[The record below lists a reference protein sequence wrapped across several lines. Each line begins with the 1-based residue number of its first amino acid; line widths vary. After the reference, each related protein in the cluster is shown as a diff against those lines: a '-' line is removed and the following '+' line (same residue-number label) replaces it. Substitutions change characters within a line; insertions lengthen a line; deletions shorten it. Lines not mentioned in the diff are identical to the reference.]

1 MLKPFLLA
9 ALAVTTLTAVAQT
22 PTNSPALMKS
32 VSTVF
37 SQQVFYNI
45 PAGFNSQLLNEQA
58 AANSYIHERVMNGE
72 TLQNWTQVITV
83 TGIKDLALNKQ
94 VLPMSLVGAMV
105 TDFKNACPDSFNGVK
120 LLDSTTG
127 NGTPVAAAVLSCGAI
142 KGKSETTLVTVF
154 KGTQDYYTVQW
165 TERAKSSKKPMKID
179 EQKWIARLNA
189 ISPGIQNAPAQ
200 TPAKKSR

>member
-1 MLKPFLLA
+1 MLKLFLLA
-9 ALAVTTLTAVAQT
+9 ALTVTTLTAVAQT
-22 PTNSPALMKS
+22 PTNSPAPMKS

-45 PAGFNSQLLNEQA
+45 PAGFSSQLLNEQS

-105 TDFKNACPDSFNGVK
+105 TDFKNACPDSFNGIK

-127 NGTPVAAAVLSCGAI
+127 NGTPVAAAVLSCGTI

-200 TPAKKSR
+200 APAKKSR

>member
-45 PAGFNSQLLNEQA
+45 PAGFNSQLLNEQS

-127 NGTPVAAAVLSCGAI
+127 NGTPVAAAVLSCGTI

-200 TPAKKSR
+200 VPAKKSR

>member
-120 LLDSTTG
+120 LLDSATG
-127 NGTPVAAAVLSCGAI
+127 NGTPVAAAVLSCGTI

-200 TPAKKSR
+200 VPAKKSR